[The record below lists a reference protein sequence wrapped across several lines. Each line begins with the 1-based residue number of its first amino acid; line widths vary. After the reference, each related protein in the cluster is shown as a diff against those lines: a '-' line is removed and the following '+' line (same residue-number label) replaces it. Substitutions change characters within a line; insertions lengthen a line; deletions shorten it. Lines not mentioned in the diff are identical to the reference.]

1 MGNTTSHWKTNSQMT
16 NENQMAS
23 HLTISEKPLWS
34 YPRQAYTSKR
44 GYYQTEFQ
52 KSIGTHGHVPR
63 NKLTSESEMQG
74 NEHHE
79 LTVGTTKVTTHIPGY
94 NGFIPKTDFNP
105 GAVQQASTLNTRQ
118 TIIKQNMIEN
128 YQVKIPG
135 FAGHK
140 PANGINERG
149 VIRPNCLNI
158 DGE

>member
-1 MGNTTSHWKTNSQMT
+1 
-16 NENQMAS
+16 MAS
-23 HLTISEKPLWS
+23 HLTISERPLWS

-63 NKLTSESEMQG
+63 NKLPQESEMQG

-105 GAVQQASTLNTRQ
+105 GAVKQASTLNARQ

-128 YQVKIPG
+128 Y
-135 FAGHK
+135 
-140 PANGINERG
+140 
-149 VIRPNCLNI
+149 
-158 DGE
+158 